1 MQKTIIVAG
10 GNLFEIAANYLQ
22 DATQWIRIAQ
32 ANNLSDPVLTGVTT
46 LIIPDVNLT
55 LGGGVAT

>member
-32 ANNLSDPVLTGVTT
+32 ANNLYDPVLTGVTT

>member
-32 ANNLSDPVLTGVTT
+32 ANNLYDPVLTGVTT
-46 LIIPDVNLT
+46 LIIPGVNLT